1 MIQMKLYKLE
11 EIKNIPLRYF
21 HKIIEKSL
29 LRENYNLQMTAS
41 MSGLVSFK
49 GTINHWI
56 TINNKNKNIRKIF
69 QRDMNGG

>member
-56 TINNKNKNIRKIF
+56 TINNKNKIF
-69 QRDMNGG
+69 EKYFKEI